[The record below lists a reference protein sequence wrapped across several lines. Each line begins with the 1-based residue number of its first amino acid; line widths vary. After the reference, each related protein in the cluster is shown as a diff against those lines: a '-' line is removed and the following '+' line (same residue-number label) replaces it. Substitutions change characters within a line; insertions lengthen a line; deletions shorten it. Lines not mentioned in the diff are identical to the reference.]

1 MHLGALQG
9 ITVLDLTRV
18 LAGPFCTMLLAEL
31 GARVIKIEGPPS
43 GDDSRQFGPFLKKE
57 SAYFLS
63 LNRGKESLMLNLKDP
78 GDRSVFLRLVDRS
91 DVLVENFR
99 PGAMDRLGLGWEHLH
114 ERHPRLIYAALSGFG
129 QTGPRAAQP
138 AYDLVIQ
145 AMGGIM
151 SLTGQPGAPPTRVG
165 SSIGDISAGL
175 YGAVGINAALYHREQ
190 TGQGTLVDV
199 AMLDCQV
206 AMLENALAR
215 LAVEGTAPGPLGARH
230 PSITPFDTFRAADGW
245 LVICAGNDRLFS
257 AMAKVLDKPELVN
270 DPRFVNNPSRTQ
282 NHEALKAEIEAALAA
297 HAAEH
302 WLETLQEA
310 GVPCGPVND
319 VAQVVAEP
327 QVAARNMLVSMPAG
341 ENDKIK
347 VAGNPI
353 KLSAFPDPSDRPAA
367 PELDA
372 HRQAILKELE
382 S

>member
-18 LAGPFCTMLLAEL
+18 LAGPFCTMLLTEL
-31 GARVIKIEGPPS
+31 GARVIKIEAPPG
-43 GDDSRQFGPFLKKE
+43 GDDSRQFGPFLQGA

-63 LNRGKESLMLNLKDP
+63 LNRGKESLLLNLKDP
-78 GDRSVFLRLVDRS
+78 GDRALFMRLVERA

-99 PGAMDRLGLGWEHLH
+99 PGAMDRLGLGWELLH

-151 SLTGQPGAPPTRVG
+151 SLTGQPGSPPTRVG
-165 SSIGDISAGL
+165 SSIGDITAGL
-175 YGAVGINAALYHREQ
+175 YCALGISAALYHRER
-190 TGQGTLVDV
+190 TGKGMLVDV

-206 AMLENALAR
+206 AILENALAR
-215 LAVEGTAPGPLGARH
+215 VAVEGSPPGPLGARH
-230 PSITPFDTFRAADGW
+230 PSITPFDTFRASDGW
-245 LVICAGNDRLFS
+245 LVICAGNDRLF
-257 AMAKVLDKPELVN
+257 AQLCEVLVRPQMPD
-270 DPRFVNNPSRTQ
+270 DARFKDNPSRTQ
-282 NHEALKAEIEAALAA
+282 NHAALKAEMEAALAA
-297 HAAEH
+297 HPAEH
-302 WLETLQEA
+302 WLAALQDA

-319 VAQVVAEP
+319 VAQVAAEP
-327 QVAARNMLVSMPAG
+327 QIAARNMLVSMPVAG
-341 ENDKIK
+341 DAKIK

-353 KLSAFPDPSDRPAA
+353 KLSAFADADTRPAA
-367 PELDA
+367 PGLDA
-372 HRQAILKELE
+372 NRQAILEELE

>member
-1 MHLGALQG
+1 MQLGALQG

-18 LAGPFCTMLLAEL
+18 LAGPFCTMIMAEL
-31 GARVIKIEGPPS
+31 GARVIKIEAPPA
-43 GDDSRQFGPFLKKE
+43 GDDSRQFGPFLKKA

-78 GDRSVFLRLVDRS
+78 GDREVFQRLLKRA

-99 PGAMDRLGLGWEHLH
+99 PGAMDRLGLGWEQLH
-114 ERHPRLIYAALSGFG
+114 ARHPRLIYAALSGFG

-165 SSIGDISAGL
+165 SSIGDITAGL
-175 YGAVGINAALYHREQ
+175 YAAVGINAALYHRER
-190 TGQGTLVDV
+190 TGQGMMVDV

-206 AMLENALAR
+206 AILENALAR
-215 LAVEGTAPGPLGARH
+215 LAVEGEPPSPIGARH
-230 PSITPFDTFRAADGW
+230 PSIAPFDVYRAPDGW
-245 LVICAGNDRLFS
+245 LVICAGNDRLF
-257 AMAKVLDKPELVN
+257 AEMAKVLGRPELTE
-270 DPRFVNNPSRTQ
+270 DRRFRDNQSRTQ
-282 NHEALKAEIEAALAA
+282 NQAHLKVEMEAALAA
-297 HAAEH
+297 KPTAH
-302 WLETLQEA
+302 WLAALQEA

-319 VAQVVAEP
+319 VAQVMAEP
-327 QVAARNMLVSMPAG
+327 QVTARNMLVSMPVAG
-341 ENDKIK
+341 GDKIK

-353 KLSAFPDPSDRPAA
+353 KLSAFADPPERPPA

-372 HRQAILKELE
+372 QREAILKELE
-382 S
+382 P

>member
-9 ITVLDLTRV
+9 IIVLDLTRV

-31 GARVIKIEGPPS
+31 GARVIKIELPPS
-43 GDDSRQFGPFLKKE
+43 GDDSRQFGPFLGDA

-63 LNRGKESLMLNLKDP
+63 LNRGKESLALNLKDP
-78 GDRSVFLRLVDRS
+78 GDRALFLRLVERA

-99 PGAMDRLGLGWEHLH
+99 PGAMERLGLGWEQLH
-114 ERHPRLIYAALSGFG
+114 ERHPQLIYAALSGFG
-129 QTGPRAAQP
+129 QNGPRAAQP

-165 SSIGDISAGL
+165 SSIGDIMAGL
-175 YGAVGINAALYHREQ
+175 YCAVGINAALYHREQ
-190 TGQGTLVDV
+190 TGQGMMVDV

-206 AMLENALAR
+206 AILENALAR
-215 LAVEGTAPGPLGARH
+215 LAAEGTPPGPLGARH
-230 PSITPFDTFRAADGW
+230 PSITPFDAFRAADGW
-245 LVICAGNDRLFS
+245 LVICAGNDRLF
-257 AMAKVLDKPELVN
+257 AELVGVLGRPELAD
-270 DPRFVNNPSRTQ
+270 DPRYGDNQSRTQ
-282 NHEALKAEIEAALAA
+282 NHEALKAKIEAALAA
-297 HAAEH
+297 HPLEH
-302 WLETLQEA
+302 WLTVLQDA

-341 ENDKIK
+341 GNAKISI
-347 VAGNPI
+347 AGNPI
-353 KLSAFPDPSDRPAA
+353 KLSAFLDPTTRPAA

-372 HRQAILKELE
+372 DRQAILKDMET
-382 S
+382 

>member
-18 LAGPFCTMLLAEL
+18 LAGPFCTMLLADL
-31 GARVIKIEGPPS
+31 GARVIKVEAPPH
-43 GDDSRQFGPFLKKE
+43 GDDSRQFGPFVQGA

-63 LNRGKESLMLNLKDP
+63 LNRGKESLLLNLKDP
-78 GDRSVFLRLVDRS
+78 GDRALFMRLVERA

-99 PGAMDRLGLGWEHLH
+99 PGAMERLGFGWESLH
-114 ERHPRLIYAALSGFG
+114 KQHPRLIYAALSGFG

-151 SLTGQPGAPPTRVG
+151 SLTGQPGSPPTRVG
-165 SSIGDISAGL
+165 SSIGDITAGL
-175 YGAVGINAALYHREQ
+175 YCAVGVNAALYHRER
-190 TGQGTLVDV
+190 TGEGMLVDV

-206 AMLENALAR
+206 AILENALAR
-215 LAVEGTAPGPLGARH
+215 MAVEGSPPSPLGARH

-245 LVICAGNDRLFS
+245 LVICAGNDRLFTEL
-257 AMAKVLDKPELVN
+257 AKVLERPDLAK
-270 DPRFVNNPSRTQ
+270 DPRFNDNPSRTR
-282 NHEALKAEIEAALAA
+282 NHAALKVEIEAALAA
-297 HAAEH
+297 HPAEH
-302 WLETLQEA
+302 WLAALQEN

-319 VAQVVAEP
+319 VAQVAAEP
-327 QVAARNMLVSMPAG
+327 QIAARKMLVSMPVDGDA
-341 ENDKIK
+341 NIK

-353 KLSAFPDPSDRPAA
+353 KLSAFADVTTRPAA

-372 HRQAILKELE
+372 QRQAILKELE

>member
-1 MHLGALQG
+1 MHLGALNG

-31 GARVIKIEGPPS
+31 GARVIKIEAPPA

-63 LNRGKESLMLNLKDP
+63 LNRGKESLVLNLKDP
-78 GDRSVFLRLVDRS
+78 GDRAVFLRLAERA

-99 PGAMDRLGLGWEHLH
+99 PGAMDRLGLGWEQLH
-114 ERHPRLIYAALSGFG
+114 ARHPRLIYAALSGFG

-165 SSIGDISAGL
+165 SSIGDIAAGL
-175 YGAVGINAALYHREQ
+175 YASVGINAALYHRER
-190 TGQGTLVDV
+190 TGQGMLVDV

-215 LAVEGTAPGPLGARH
+215 LAVEGEPPGPIGARH
-230 PSITPFDTFRAADGW
+230 PSITPFDAFRASDGW
-245 LVICAGNDRLFS
+245 LVICAGNDRLF
-257 AMAKVLDKPELVN
+257 AEMAKVLGRPELAG
-270 DPRFVNNPSRTQ
+270 DPRFVDNPSRTQ
-282 NHEALKAEIEAALAA
+282 NHEALKAEIEAALAGRPT
-297 HAAEH
+297 EH
-302 WLETLQEA
+302 WLGALQGE

-327 QVAARNMLVSMPAG
+327 QVAARNMLVSMPVG
-341 ENDKIK
+341 GGDKIK

-353 KLSAFPDPSDRPAA
+353 KLSAFPDPPERPPA
-367 PELDA
+367 PELDDQ
-372 HRQAILKELE
+372 REAILKELE
-382 S
+382 P